1 MVVQSI
7 IKLNSR
13 YIIDLKIKAKIIN
26 LAESTREYVHN
37 LGEAVT
43 LSTQEALSI
52 KEINDDNNLDII
64 TKFERSMFL
73 KI

>member
-1 MVVQSI
+1 M
-7 IKLNSR
+7 
-13 YIIDLKIKAKIIN
+13 
-26 LAESTREYVHN
+26 REYVHS

-64 TKFERSMFL
+64 IKFERSLFL
-73 KI
+73 KV